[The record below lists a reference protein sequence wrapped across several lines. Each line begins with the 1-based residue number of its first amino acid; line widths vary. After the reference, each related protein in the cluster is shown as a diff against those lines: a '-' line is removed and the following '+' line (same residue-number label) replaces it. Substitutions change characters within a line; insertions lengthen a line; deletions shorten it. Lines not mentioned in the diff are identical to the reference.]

1 MKIAVR
7 LEGGI
12 GDHLLGNRFV
22 RGILNEYPK
31 ARLDLFSET
40 QGQITQSS
48 ALTYLFNYYDNVFL
62 LNRENKDYI
71 MKSQFGL
78 ENRPQSLQNTT
89 QDQYELMESYDRL
102 YDLHIDALDWMAY
115 DFDWQR
121 YFYSFPPP
129 TNKIPSSDHCGDY
142 LVLQLASD
150 NLANGHRMS
159 EEYLHAFISELAQDF
174 QLFILSTPSTR
185 SFIETVTHE
194 GAGVN
199 IFEGTLREVMSLI
212 KDCSG
217 IFGIDS
223 GIKYLG
229 YTFNKPTLCWARESL
244 KPHVVTYAHQIRWL
258 IFPQL
263 FFPLEYNINYMKDC
277 MNNLIN
283 TNNFFIAPQLGAND
297 INNTLLKREYQSQ

>member
-263 FFPLEYNINYMKDC
+263 FFPLEYNISYMKDC